1 MSIKKLD
8 DGRYEVDVRP
18 QGADGKRI
26 RRKFNT
32 KGEAQSFERHIL
44 VNYHNKEWLEKPAD
58 RRTLKELLDRWWIY
72 HGRTHERGEIE
83 RGRLTTIVA
92 KFAEMGVS
100 RADQLT
106 RKTITD
112 YRVVMMN
119 EGLKPASVNRH
130 LAIMSGVFTKLIDAG
145 EYHSNNPFREVKP
158 LREAITE
165 MAFLSQDEIP
175 LLLSRLDG
183 DELNATLVC
192 LSTGGRWGE
201 VSGLKA
207 EHIINQMVTF
217 MKTKNGKRRTI
228 PVSHELI
235 KRIKTKS
242 SGKLFNAS
250 YYKVRNAL
258 KEVKPDLPDGQ
269 AVHVLRHT
277 FATHFIMNGG
287 NIITLQRILGHSNI
301 QQTMTYA
308 HFAPDFLQDAV
319 TLNPV
324 SGMSIMRP

>member
-1 MSIKKLD
+1 MTIKKLD

-32 KGEAQSFERHIL
+32 KGEASAFERHVL
-44 VNYHNKEWLEKPAD
+44 VNFHNKEWIEKPAD
-58 RRTLKELLDRWWIY
+58 RRKMTEILDRWWIY
-72 HGRTHERGEIE
+72 YGKVHPHGEVDK
-83 RGRLTTIVA
+83 GRLRTIIA
-92 KFAEMGVS
+92 KFAEMGIT
-100 RADQLT
+100 RADQLN
-106 RKTITD
+106 RKSITD
-112 YRVVMMN
+112 YRVSMMN
-119 EGLKPASVNRH
+119 EGLKPSSVNRH
-130 LAIMSGVFTKLIDAG
+130 IAMMSGVFTKLINAG
-145 EYHSNNPFREVKP
+145 EYGSQNPFREVKS
-158 LREAITE
+158 LKEATSE
-165 MAFLSQDEIP
+165 MAFLSDDEITA
-175 LLLSRLDG
+175 LLAHVDG
-183 DELNATLVC
+183 DERNAVLVC

-201 VSGLKA
+201 VSSLKA

-228 PVSHELI
+228 PLSAELVRQI
-235 KRIKTKS
+235 KQKN
-242 SGKLFNAS
+242 SGRLFNAS

-258 KEVKPDLPDGQ
+258 RAVKPDLPDGQ

-277 FATHFIMNGG
+277 FATHFMMNGG

-324 SGMSIMRP
+324 SRMSTIRP

>member
-1 MSIKKLD
+1 MSVKKLD

-26 RRKFNT
+26 RRKFKT
-32 KGEAQSFERHIL
+32 KGEAQVFERHVL
-44 VNYHNKEWLEKPAD
+44 VNFHNKEWIEKPAD
-58 RRTLKELLDRWWIY
+58 RRKMTELLDRWWIY
-72 HGRTHERGEIE
+72 HGKVHPNGEADK
-83 RGRLTTIVA
+83 GRLTTIIA
-92 KFAEMGVS
+92 RFAELGVT
-100 RADQLT
+100 RADQLN
-106 RKTITD
+106 RKSITD
-112 YRVVMMN
+112 YRVAMMN
-119 EGLKPASVNRH
+119 EGLKPSSVNRH
-130 LAIMSGVFTKLIDAG
+130 IAMMSGIFTKLINAG
-145 EYHSNNPFREVKP
+145 EYGSRNPFREVKN
-158 LREAITE
+158 LKEATSE
-165 MAFLSQDEIP
+165 MAFLSDDEIAA
-175 LLLSRLDG
+175 LLAHLEG
-183 DELNATLVC
+183 DERNAVLVC

-228 PVSHELI
+228 PLSIELVREI
-235 KRIKTKS
+235 KQKN
-242 SGKLFNAS
+242 SGRLFNAS

-258 KEVKPDLPDGQ
+258 RTVKPDLPDGQ

-277 FATHFIMNGG
+277 FATHFMMNGG

-324 SGMSIMRP
+324 SRMSTM

>member
-1 MSIKKLD
+1 MTVKKLD

-32 KGEAQSFERHIL
+32 KGEAVAFERHVL
-44 VNYHNKEWLEKPAD
+44 VNYHNKEWIEKPAD
-58 RRTLKELLDRWWIY
+58 RRKMTEILERWWIY
-72 HGRTHERGEIE
+72 HGKVHPHGEVDK
-83 RGRLTTIVA
+83 GRLKTIIA
-92 KFAEMGVS
+92 KFAEIGVT
-100 RADQLT
+100 RADQLN
-106 RKTITD
+106 RKSITD
-112 YRVVMMN
+112 YRVSMMN
-119 EGLKPASVNRH
+119 EGLKPSSVNRH
-130 LAIMSGVFTKLIDAG
+130 IAMMSGVFTKLINAG
-145 EYHSNNPFREVKP
+145 EYSSRNPFREVKS
-158 LREAITE
+158 LKEATSE
-165 MAFLSQDEIP
+165 MAFLSDDEIDA
-175 LLLSRLDG
+175 LLTQLHG
-183 DELNATLVC
+183 DERNAVLVC

-201 VSGLKA
+201 VSSLKA

-228 PVSHELI
+228 PLSSELVEQI
-235 KRIKTKS
+235 KKKS
-242 SGKLFNAS
+242 SGKLFDAS

-258 KEVKPDLPDGQ
+258 RAIKPDLPDGQ

-277 FATHFIMNGG
+277 FATHFMMNGG

-319 TLNPV
+319 ALNPV
-324 SGMSIMRP
+324 SRMSIS